1 MSIAVS
7 VNIQDMTAERF
18 DSLKE
23 GLGDDAPEGMLMQTA
38 GPAES
43 GGFRVFSVWESK
55 EDYERFREDRLM
67 PAVREA
73 LGDEAADGPSS
84 AEVYE
89 LHDVF
94 IRPKPSS

>member
-7 VNIQDMTAERF
+7 VQVQEMTTESF
-18 DSLKE
+18 DALKE
-23 GLGDDAPEGMLMQTA
+23 ELGEDAPEGMLVQAA

-55 EDYERFREDRLM
+55 EQYESFREERLL

-73 LGDEAADGPSS
+73 LGDEAADGESS

-89 LHDVF
+89 LHDIF